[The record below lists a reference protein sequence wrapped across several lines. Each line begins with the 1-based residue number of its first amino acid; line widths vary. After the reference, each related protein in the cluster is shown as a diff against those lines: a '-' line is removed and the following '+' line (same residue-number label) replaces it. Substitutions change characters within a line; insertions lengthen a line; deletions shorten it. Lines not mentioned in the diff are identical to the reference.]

1 MNYLEFKDNGFKRAV
16 EKQLGLSQS
25 LMTSQNISD
34 ITGIVASTSSEELLP
49 IPWVLDGS
57 AFNMHKPNLYFNV
70 NESENGLWE
79 EDLKLFKHIS
89 SLYLFVSVG
98 NLDFLRQFSNLS
110 DLYVAKGST
119 THDWSFLEDL
129 HYMTYL
135 FLREVSFSDLEILR
149 KLSTT
154 QNDLISRSKK
164 KLTTFHNRLTC
175 VSLIYCNIDDV
186 SPLADC
192 KWLTELNL
200 SHNKITEFNSL
211 LGLQSLYRLTLRYN
225 CLSDLSFITDN
236 CTTINYLNLR
246 HNNIEDITPLVQ
258 MSEVSKLYLGYN
270 PITDFSVLDQ
280 MQLRSH
286 DIEGYSTRRRKT

>member
-16 EKQLGLSQS
+16 EKQLGLSQG
-25 LMTSQNISD
+25 LMTSQNISN
-34 ITGIVASTSSEELLP
+34 ITGIVVSTSSEEILP

-70 NESENGLWE
+70 TESENALWE

-89 SLYLFVSVG
+89 SLYLFVPVG

-135 FLREVSFSDLEILR
+135 FLNGVSFSDLEILR
-149 KLSTT
+149 RLSVT
-154 QNDLISRSKK
+154 QNESISRSE
-164 KLTTFHNRLTC
+164 KLTTWHYRLTC
-175 VSLIYCNIDDV
+175 LCMTHCNINDV

-192 KWLTELNL
+192 QWLAELDL
-200 SHNKITEFNSL
+200 SHNNITEFGSL
-211 LGLQSLYRLTLRYN
+211 LGLQSLYSLTLRYN
-225 CLSDLSFITDN
+225 CLSDLSFITEE
-236 CTTINYLNLR
+236 CTNVNYLNLR
-246 HNNIEDITPLVQ
+246 HNNITDITSLVH
-258 MSEVSKLYLGYN
+258 MSEVNKLYLGHN
-270 PITDFSVLDQ
+270 PIIDYAILERMHIS
-280 MQLRSH
+280 SH
-286 DIEGYSTRRRKT
+286 DIEGYSTRRRRT